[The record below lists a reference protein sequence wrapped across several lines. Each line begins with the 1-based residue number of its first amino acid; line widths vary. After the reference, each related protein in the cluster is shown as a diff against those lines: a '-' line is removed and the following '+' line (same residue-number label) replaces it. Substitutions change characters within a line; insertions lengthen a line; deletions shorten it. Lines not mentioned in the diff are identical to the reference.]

1 MAANAEKLPKEL
13 KDETEAQKDALK
25 AEEDEF
31 KQRQKDGLQLNE
43 IITLVS
49 PDGQDYECVAEA
61 APVWLAR
68 GFKLKKNGN

>member
-13 KDETEAQKDALK
+13 NDEVAAQKDAFEEEQKALK
-25 AEEDEF
+25 EQE
-31 KQRQKDGLQLNE
+31 KNGLQLSDM
-43 IITLVS
+43 ITLVS
-49 PDGQDYECVAEA
+49 PDGQDYECVVEA